1 MHIIALWHAL
11 YCANKV
17 MRLVTTFTPAMPPC
31 DEKPKPYQ
39 GKPWA
44 EVVALRKS
52 HLNPSLSSNLLYKEP
67 LLLTQGH
74 MQWLWDHKGK
84 RYLDMFAGIVT
95 VSVGHCHP
103 KVVAAAEKQLK
114 QLWHTSNVYLYP
126 TVHEFA
132 EKLAEKMPGD
142 LKVCYFTN
150 SGSEANDLA
159 MMMARLYTGAHD
171 IIALR
176 NAYHGMSPYCASLC
190 AVGNYKHHIPSN
202 FGVFHAMNPDPYRG
216 VWGGSKCRDSPVQ
229 ADRTCSC
236 GTECQ
241 AASHYA
247 DQLNE
252 VLQQCVS
259 KKKVAAFFAESIQG
273 VGGSVQYPR
282 GYLKKAY
289 DLIKNKGG
297 LFVADEVQTGF
308 GRTGENFWGFEGHSI
323 MPDIVTM
330 AKGIGNGFPLAAVVT
345 TPEIAK
351 ALDAASFFNTFGGN
365 PVATAVGSA
374 VIDLPVIP
382 IELVFD
388 LQVLDEDGCMENSH
402 VTGTRL
408 LHALESLR
416 KEYPVVGDVRGKGL
430 MIGMELVERKET
442 KVPLAAM
449 KVNAILEDC
458 REMGLLIGKGGQH
471 GHVLR
476 IKPPMC
482 ITEADVDFT
491 VAVLRTA
498 IARIE
503 QQ

>member
-1 MHIIALWHAL
+1 MHLKCFVRRAVTPQWGIKAIRQ
-11 YCANKV
+11 
-17 MRLVTTFTPAMPPC
+17 MTTFIPEIPPC
-31 DEKPKPYQ
+31 DQKPEPYK
-39 GKPWA
+39 GKPWT
-44 EVVALRKS
+44 EIVALRKH

-103 KVVAAAEKQLK
+103 KVVAAAENQLK
-114 QLWHTSNVYLYP
+114 KLWHTSNVYLYP

-132 EKLAEKMPGD
+132 EKLAAKMPGD

-159 MMMARLYTGAHD
+159 MMMARLYTGAYD

-190 AVGNYKHHIPSN
+190 GVGSYKHHIPSS

-229 ADRTCSC
+229 ADRACSC

-247 DQLNE
+247 DQLSE

-259 KKKVAAFFAESIQG
+259 KRRVAAFFAESIQG

-289 DLIKNKGG
+289 NLIKNKGG

-308 GRTGENFWGFEGHSI
+308 GRTGDHYWGFEGHGI

-374 VIDLPVIP
+374 VVD
-382 IELVFD
+382 
-388 LQVLDEDGCMENSH
+388 VLDEDGCMEKSR

-416 KEYPVVGDVRGKGL
+416 KEYTVVGDVRGKGL
-430 MIGMELVERKET
+430 MIGVELVESKET
-442 KVPLAAM
+442 KVPLAAV

-482 ITEADVDFT
+482 ITEADVCFT
-491 VAVLRTA
+491 AAVLRTA
-498 IARIE
+498 IARVQE
-503 QQ
+503 Q